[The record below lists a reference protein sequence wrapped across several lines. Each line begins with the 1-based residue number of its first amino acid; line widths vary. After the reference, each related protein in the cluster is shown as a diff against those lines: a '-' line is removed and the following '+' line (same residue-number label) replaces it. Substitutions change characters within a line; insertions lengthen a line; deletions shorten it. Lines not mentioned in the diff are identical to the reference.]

1 MTYQVLSTLKVK
13 TRQGETILSP
23 GQIINLNPSKAD
35 SLLALGR
42 IKPVEQKSM
51 TTWPESLEEVLNAIV
66 LASCNRIVET
76 LKGKQYRA
84 NDEIRKAEEDVN
96 HLYHEVLNGL
106 AEYQA
111 ACQRWERLFICGD

>member
-35 SLLALGR
+35 SLLALGK
-42 IKPVEQKSM
+42 IKPVEQTSM
-51 TTWPESLEEVLNAIV
+51 TARPESLEEMLNAIV
-66 LASCNRIVET
+66 LSSCNKIVEA
-76 LKGKQYRA
+76 LNGKQYRA
-84 NDEIRKAEEDVN
+84 SGEIRKAEEDIN

-111 ACQRWERLFICGD
+111 ACQRWERLF